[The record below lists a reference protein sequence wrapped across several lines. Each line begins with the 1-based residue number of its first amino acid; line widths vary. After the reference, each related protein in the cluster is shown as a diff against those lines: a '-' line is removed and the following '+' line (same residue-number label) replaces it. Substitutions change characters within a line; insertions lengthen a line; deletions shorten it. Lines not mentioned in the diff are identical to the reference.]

1 MPKLVAAENLTPTW
15 LSAGSKTAL
24 AKEGKRVGGVADPT
38 ATPRAVGELIDL
50 LNDRVDAAAEALL
63 AAITE
68 MRNQGMS
75 YAAIAEA
82 TGLSEPSV
90 AQLARLAGVGGL
102 RARRRAPSS

>member
-1 MPKLVAAENLTPTW
+1 MPKLVAAENFAPTW
-15 LSAGSKTAL
+15 LSAGFKTAL
-24 AKEGKRVGGVADPT
+24 AKEGKWVEGLADPT
-38 ATPRAVGELIDL
+38 ATAGTVVELIDL
-50 LNDRVDAAAEALL
+50 LNDQVDAAAGALL

-68 MRNQGMS
+68 MRDQGMS

-90 AQLARLAGVGGL
+90 AQLARLAGVGGR